1 MEQGQAEVAAQERD
15 TRAAANVLRK
25 QLDHKEMEL
34 GLVRQQLDAEKQQL
48 QLSQLEVADGAD
60 RDAEHVLE
68 VDK

>member
-48 QLSQLEVADGAD
+48 QLSQLEVAEAAD